1 MKTLVSCIAA
11 LVIGASGTL
20 IAQSPDV
27 VGTWKLVSASTTV
40 ASGERN
46 DIPFGPNPKGFL
58 MYTRE
63 GQMTAIISYSGRKP
77 LSGAD
82 RIASPPDER
91 AAAFATFFAYG
102 GRYSVTGNK
111 ITHHVE
117 VASVENWVNTDLVR
131 IIKLEGDRMTLIT
144 PPLSVGGR
152 MQTTELVWERL
163 H

>member
-1 MKTLVSCIAA
+1 MAC
-11 LVIGASGTL
+11 G
-20 IAQSPDV
+20 
-27 VGTWKLVSASTTV
+27 
-40 ASGERN
+40 RN
-46 DIPFGPNPKGFL
+46 PSGFL
-58 MYTRE
+58 IYTHEAR
-63 GQMTAIISYSGRKP
+63 MTAIISYSGRNR

-91 AAAFATFFAYG
+91 ATAFATFFAYG
-102 GRYSVTGNK
+102 GRYTMTGNK

-117 VASVENWVNTDLVR
+117 VASVENWVKTDLVR
-131 IIKLEGDRMTLIT
+131 TIKLEGDRMTLIT